1 MKWIKCSERL
11 PKPNEAVL
19 AHDTQRTYLCFMPEE
34 PEYNEHWVI
43 CEECCCSC
51 TGCTGAIVAWMPL
64 PESPLEEYETKWGR
78 KYREVKDN
86 SNEMD

>member
-1 MKWIKCSERL
+1 MKWIDRLEQLPELNQKCLFYDPTLGDIGSGIYVSSTCVDEI
-11 PKPNEAVL
+11 P
-19 AHDTQRTYLCFMPEE
+19 RTC
-34 PEYNEHWVI
+34 
-43 CEECCCSC
+43 
-51 TGCTGAIVAWMPL
+51 GCTGIDFYEWTYWMPL